1 MADPN
6 RATGGS
12 SAPLDDPSGGRLPQ
26 PPRAFRRAESIRRR
40 RAERLG
46 LRERQRR
53 ERLRT
58 RIGVGALAVLAVGGL
73 AFGAYTTL
81 QEQRLRQPP
90 AGVETTQDLAR
101 DHVEGDVAYQ
111 SIPPVGGEHA
121 PIWQNCGF
129 YDAPV
134 AEETA
139 VHSLEHGAVWITY
152 RPDLDAAQKARL
164 AELAGQ
170 QSYVLVSAFPGLP
183 SPVVASA
190 WNHQLVLESADDPRL
205 TEFVAM
211 LQKGSEAPEPGAP
224 CSGGSS
230 DLAAVFAPTLA
241 SVAEGVARRP

>member
-139 VHSLEHGAVWITY
+139 VHSLEHGAVWIAY
-152 RPDLDAAQKARL
+152 RPDLPPEDVRHLRAM
-164 AELAGQ
+164 AEDQA
-170 QSYVLVSAFPGLP
+170 YVLVSPVNDLP
-183 SPVVASA
+183 SPLVAAA
-190 WNHQLVLESADDPRL
+190 WGKRLVLESVASTDLEQFVRAFRL
-205 TEFVAM
+205 GPQT
-211 LQKGSEAPEPGAP
+211 PERGAT
-224 CSGGSS
+224 CTGGTS
-230 DLAAVFAPTLA
+230 ATV
-241 SVAEGVARRP
+241 